1 MKNKFSLENQF
12 KGHSKNQMIWFITFH
27 GKRNSRLMANNY
39 GYMSLFR
46 LSRLLSTVY
55 RDIVL
60 FFVFNLLNSK
70 TDI

>member
-27 GKRNSRLMANNY
+27 GKRKSRLMANNY

-46 LSRLLSTVY
+46 LSRLLSTVM
-55 RDIVL
+55 RI
-60 FFVFNLLNSK
+60 LLCISPFKSEN
-70 TDI
+70 

>member
-12 KGHSKNQMIWFITFH
+12 KGHSNNQMIWFITFH
-27 GKRNSRLMANNY
+27 GKRKSRLMANNY

-46 LSRLLSTVY
+46 LSRLLSTVS
-55 RDIVL
+55 RDIV